1 MAKLLV
7 VEDDMDIAQGLAEFL
22 EPKGHILDFAYTG
35 TQAMNLLSDEVYDLI
50 LLDLNLP
57 MASGYEVCRSLV
69 SHDKAQLASTPV
81 IIMSA
86 RSLEE
91 DILKGFDSGAWDYL
105 VKPFSFSELL
115 ARVNVN
121 LSKSSSASTGTKRLS
136 WNGLSL
142 DCDTMTLNLGD
153 TTMQLHQT
161 GFDLFR
167 LLIES
172 APNPVKT
179 VHIQRKLWGDEIPDS
194 DPLRANIYKIRKQCQ
209 QHFGQSLISTVK
221 GVGYKLSIESDT
233 VKTDS

>member
-22 EPKGHILDFAYTG
+22 QPRGHTLDFAYTG
-35 TQAMNLLSDEVYDLI
+35 TQAMSLLSAEVYDLI

-57 MASGYEVCRSLV
+57 MASGYDVCRSLV
-69 SHDKAQLASTPV
+69 SHDKVQLASTPV

-91 DILKGFDSGAWDYL
+91 DILKGFESGAWDYL

-121 LSKSSSASTGTKRLS
+121 LSKLSAASTANKRLS
-136 WNGLSL
+136 WNGLGL
-142 DCDTMTLNLGD
+142 DCDTMTLSHGEV
-153 TTMQLHQT
+153 TMQLHQT

-167 LLIES
+167 LLIET

-179 VHIQRKLWGDEIPDS
+179 IHIQHTLWGDEIPDS

-209 QHFGQSLISTVK
+209 QHFGKSLIATVK
-221 GVGYKLSIESDT
+221 GVGYKLSLDIDKSKSDA
-233 VKTDS
+233 